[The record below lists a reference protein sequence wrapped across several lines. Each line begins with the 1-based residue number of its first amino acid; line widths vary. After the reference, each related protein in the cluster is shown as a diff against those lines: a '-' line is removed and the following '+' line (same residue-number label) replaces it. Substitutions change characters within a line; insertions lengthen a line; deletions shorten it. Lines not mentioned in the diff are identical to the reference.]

1 MISDT
6 HISDE
11 ELIADLNGEL
21 VNART
26 AVVAA
31 HLRKCWQCRGRRRQ
45 LEDAATEFVRLRH
58 ARLDSLIGPSPG
70 PEARLKAALSDLH
83 VVNRSLLRSRPLV
96 TAAVLGMAAIG
107 FVIFAALRIAER
119 PAMAAALPNSRL
131 TPGATRLIKREQVC
145 AIDLSADAREI
156 PVQLALQVFQE
167 YGIRKPR
174 PRAYEVD
181 YLITPALGGADDI
194 RNLWPQPYSGVWT
207 AQIKDALEDHLRT
220 LVCSGQLDLATAQE
234 EIATNW
240 IAAYRKYF
248 RTQRPLPAHTLFL
261 KDRPWE

>member
-1 MISDT
+1 MIFDS

-11 ELIADLNGEL
+11 ELTADLNGEL
-21 VNART
+21 VNSRA
-26 AVVAA
+26 AAIAA
-31 HLRKCWQCRGRRRQ
+31 HLRKCWQCRSRRQ
-45 LEDAATEFVRLRH
+45 QLDNAAAEFVRLQQ
-58 ARLDSLIGPSPG
+58 ASFDPLIGPSPG
-70 PEARLKAALSDLH
+70 PEARLKAALSDRH
-83 VVNRSLLRSRPLV
+83 VANRSVLRSRRLV
-96 TAAVLGMAAIG
+96 TVTALGIVVIG
-107 FVIFAALRIAER
+107 FVIFAALRFAER
-119 PAMAAALPNSRL
+119 PALAAALPNSRL
-131 TPGATRLIKREQVC
+131 TPGATRLIEREQVC
-145 AIDLSADAREI
+145 AIDLSEDAREI
-156 PVQLALQVFQE
+156 PVELALQVFQE

-220 LVCSGQLDLATAQE
+220 LVCSGQLDLATAQQ

-248 RTQRPLPAHTLFL
+248 RTQRPLPAHALFL

>member
-1 MISDT
+1 MSSDT

-11 ELIADLNGEL
+11 ELTSDLNGEL
-21 VNART
+21 VNARA

-31 HLRKCWQCRGRRRQ
+31 HLRNCWQCRGRRRQ
-45 LEDAATEFVRLRH
+45 LEDAATEFLRLQRESF
-58 ARLDSLIGPSPG
+58 DPLIGPPTG

-83 VVNRSLLRSRPLV
+83 LPNGSLLRSRRLV
-96 TAAVLGMAAIG
+96 TVAALSMAAIG
-107 FVIFAALRIAER
+107 FVIFAALRLAER

-131 TPGATRLIKREQVC
+131 TPGATRLIEREQVC
-145 AIDLSADAREI
+145 AIDLSMDVREI
-156 PVQLALQVFQE
+156 PVEIALQVFQE

-194 RNLWPQPYSGVWT
+194 RNLWPQPYTGVWT

-240 IAAYRKYF
+240 ITAYRKYF
-248 RTQRPLPAHTLFL
+248 RTQRPLPAHALFL